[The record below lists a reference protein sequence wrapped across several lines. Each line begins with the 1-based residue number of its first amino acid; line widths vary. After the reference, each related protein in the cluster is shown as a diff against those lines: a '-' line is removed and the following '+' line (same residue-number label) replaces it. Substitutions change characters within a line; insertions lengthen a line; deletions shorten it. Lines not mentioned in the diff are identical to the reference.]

1 MNKEWLKQWL
11 QKANHDLIA
20 SKMILD
26 SHPIILD
33 ISCFHCQQAIEKLL
47 KLFLLANNQE
57 LIKTHSLDILVEE
70 CIDIDKSFSELDFK
84 DLESYAVRSRYPD
97 QFIAPELSEAK
108 EYYQIALA
116 VKELVLSKVEL

>member
-1 MNKEWLKQWL
+1 MTNMNKEWLKQWL

-84 DLESYAVRSRYPD
+84 DLESYTQLEAGTP
-97 QFIAPELSEAK
+97 INLSLLNHQK
-108 EYYQIALA
+108 
-116 VKELVLSKVEL
+116 SKNITKLL